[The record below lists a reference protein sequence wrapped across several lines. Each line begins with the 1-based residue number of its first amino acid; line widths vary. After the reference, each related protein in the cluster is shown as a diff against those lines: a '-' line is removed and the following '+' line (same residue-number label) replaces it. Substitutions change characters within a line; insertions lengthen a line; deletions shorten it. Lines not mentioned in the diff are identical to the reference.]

1 MTKKVWYFYDRV
13 PQVEIRGAAVQ
24 GDRLQATLGYALPG
38 ERFWWGKVAIVVIVV
53 IQVMVVMVAVCGGSG
68 AIMATLMC
76 APGAAAART
85 SCCWRSA
92 ARCLSS
98 PHQVPLATSPS

>member
-1 MTKKVWYFYDRV
+1 MTVFLRLRFV
-13 PQVEIRGAAVQ
+13 GLQCR

-38 ERFWWGKVAIVVIVV
+38 ERFWWGKVAIVVVVV
-53 IQVMVVMVAVCGGSG
+53 IQVMVVMVVVCGGSG

-98 PHQVPLATSPS
+98 PHQVPLVTLPA